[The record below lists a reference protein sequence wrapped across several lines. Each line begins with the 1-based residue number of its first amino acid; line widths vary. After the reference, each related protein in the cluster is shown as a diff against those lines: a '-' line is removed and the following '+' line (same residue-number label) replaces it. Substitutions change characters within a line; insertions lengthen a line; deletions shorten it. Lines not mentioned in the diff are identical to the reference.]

1 MNGAARM
8 GTEIERKFLLK
19 NDSWQQSVQDS
30 CRMCQAYAGFEGKP
44 GYSFRIR
51 IAGERA
57 FLTLKSPVNGISR
70 QEYEYAIPLTDA
82 EELMRSFCGSGKVEK
97 IRHHVPFGGK
107 LWEIDEFL
115 GENAGLTVAEL
126 ELETENAVFEQPP
139 WLGREVTGDI
149 RYYNSRLIREPFSSW
164 KDSPCS

>member
-1 MNGAARM
+1 M

-19 NDSWQQSVQDS
+19 NDSWRQTVQDS
-30 CRMCQAYAGFEGKP
+30 CRMCQAYARFEGKP

-70 QEYEYAIPLTDA
+70 QEYEYAIPPTDA

-115 GENAGLTVAEL
+115 GENTGLTVAEL

-139 WLGREVTGDI
+139 WLGREVTGEV